1 MTATMMKHEKF
12 AVLILSH
19 GRADNMKTVH
29 TLEKQGYTGPWY
41 IVIDNE
47 DDMAP
52 EYYERFGEDH
62 IIMFDK
68 AAAAEK
74 IDIGDNFPE
83 RNVVVIARN
92 MCHEIAE
99 QLGLEYFL
107 ELDDDY
113 AGFYIRY
120 IDGEKYRGIKIKNL
134 DELFDEMLDFL
145 DASGAVTVALAQT
158 GDYIGGAQSQ
168 LVKKGLLRKAMNS
181 FFCRADRPF
190 QFFGRLNEDVTA
202 YVKLGSEGK
211 LFFTVVDAC
220 LLQTET
226 QASAGGLTEA
236 YLDMGTY
243 IKSFYSV
250 MYCPSCVK
258 IGIMGGSDY
267 RLHHQIMW
275 RNAVPQILDE
285 KWKKG

>member
-1 MTATMMKHEKF
+1 MMRHEKF

-19 GRADNMKTVH
+19 GRADNMKTIR
-29 TLEKQGYTGPWY
+29 TLERQGYTGPWY

-47 DDMAP
+47 DSQAE
-52 EYYERFGEDH
+52 EYYRRFGKDRV
-62 IIMFDK
+62 IMFDK
-68 AAAAEK
+68 AEAAK
-74 IDIGDNFPE
+74 RIDIGDNFQE

-92 MCHEIAE
+92 MCHEIAGS
-99 QLGLEYFL
+99 LGLEYFL

-113 AGFYIRY
+113 NGFFIRY
-120 IDGEKYRGIKIKNL
+120 VEGDKYPSIKIKSL
-134 DELFDEMLDFL
+134 DALFDEMLDFL
-145 DASGAVTVALAQT
+145 DVSGAVTVALAQT
-158 GDYIGGAQSQ
+158 GDYIGGAQSP

-181 FFCRADRPF
+181 FFCRTDRPF

-211 LFFTVVDAC
+211 LFFTVVDVC
-220 LLQTET
+220 LIQTDT

-243 IKSFYSV
+243 VKSFYSV

-258 IGIMGGSDY
+258 IGIMGGNDY